1 MTQSTFNPNSAMNS
15 MMMSNHIMNQ
25 FNTMMYSNNTNNT
38 FYDNI
43 TDSKFVSQ
51 TFLMF
56 IQIFALSFFTAF
68 SSHLSEGM
76 SYFKN
81 IFDKFM
87 RKIIF
92 GCLINPIL
100 NIYSTIYKFI
110 RGIKPKYHIE
120 LVVSLITSESKKNG
134 ELFEIIQWFISSQFC
149 KKKKKQES
157 LNNSREIYYPLNSYN
172 PLYNYVEKNVKIP
185 FNISP
190 LLNEDFI
197 ILFENHEITCVREK
211 NKIELN
217 GDLESQKRDN
227 ISYYLDTYD
236 ENENSDIL
244 ERFCNHAVQS
254 YNTVRKE
261 WKQKIYVNKYDIW
274 EQPNDIFSPDNVESI
289 ILREGVKEDF
299 ISTLDFFFKNKNFY
313 KKHGQRHKYV
323 TLLLGPPGTGKTTL
337 VTAYANQNKR
347 HIYSLDMKKSFEG
360 DLKNLINGM
369 DTSEGDLLIDDFD
382 HYFSNLG
389 EEHEKTTD
397 SDRKIS
403 SDTEED
409 DNDSPFKKKS
419 IKKNIKKK
427 KKMISYHELL
437 TVLDGTGSK
446 EGLNIYICVNDPSKI
461 FKSMNIEDMALV
473 RERRVNK
480 IIKFEYCD
488 HKMIRGIYKNIFNSE
503 PNMELIRMIPEDY
516 YAPCVI
522 SQNFIS
528 FLETNS
534 GNIQEKQKE
543 IDKILLD
550 LANNNIKTNQ
560 NKIIEYIDTLKKYN
574 SKNSLSS
581 NINE

>member
-1 MTQSTFNPNSAMNS
+1 MSQSTFNPNSAMNT

-25 FNTMMYSNNTNNT
+25 FNNMMYSNNTNST
-38 FYDNI
+38 FFDSI
-43 TDSKFVSQ
+43 TDTKFVSQ

-56 IQIFALSFFTAF
+56 IQIFAISFFSAF

-81 IFDKFM
+81 IFDRFT

-92 GCLINPIL
+92 GYLINPVL
-100 NIYSTIYKFI
+100 KVYSKIYKFL
-110 RGIKPKYHIE
+110 RGIKPKNRIE
-120 LVVSLITSESKKNG
+120 LVISLITSESKKNG
-134 ELFEIIQWFISSQFC
+134 ELFEIIQWFISSQYC
-149 KKKKKQES
+149 QKKKKQENI
-157 LNNSREIYYPLNSYN
+157 NNSKEIYYPLNSYN
-172 PLYNYVEKNVKIP
+172 SLYSYIEKNCKIP
-185 FNISP
+185 FNVSP

-197 ILFENHEITCVREK
+197 ILFDNHEITCMREK

-227 ISYYLDTYD
+227 ISYYLETYD

-244 ERFCNHAVQS
+244 ERFCDHAVKS

-261 WKQKIYVNKYDIW
+261 WKQKIYTNNEDIW
-274 EQPNDIFSPDNVESI
+274 EEPNDIFSPNDVNSI

-299 ISTLDFFFKNKNFY
+299 VTSLDFFFKNKEFY

-337 VTAYANQNKR
+337 VTSYANQNRR

-360 DLKNLINGM
+360 DLKNLINKM
-369 DTSEGDLLIDDFD
+369 DTNEGDLLIDDFD

-389 EEHEKTTD
+389 KEITKQDEKNSTD
-397 SDRKIS
+397 SD
-403 SDTEED
+403 EEE
-409 DNDSPFKKKS
+409 NDSRYRKTSKKL
-419 IKKNIKKK
+419 KKEKR
-427 KKMISYHELL
+427 KMISYHELL

-461 FKSMNIEDMALV
+461 FKSMNIEDLALV

-480 IIKFEYCD
+480 IIKFDYCD
-488 HKMIRGIYKNIFNSE
+488 HKMIKGIYKNIFNLE
-503 PNMELIRMIPEDY
+503 PNMELIKMIKEDY

-522 SQNFIS
+522 SQQFIS
-528 FLETNS
+528 FLETNG
-534 GNIQEKQKE
+534 GNIEGKQKE
-543 IDKILLD
+543 INKILLD
-550 LANNNIKTNQ
+550 LANDNIKTNQ
-560 NKIIEYIDTLKKYN
+560 EKIIEYIDTLKKYN
-574 SKNSLSS
+574 NKN
-581 NINE
+581 

>member
-1 MTQSTFNPNSAMNS
+1 MSQSTFNPNSAMNS

-25 FNTMMYSNNTNNT
+25 FNTMMYSNNTNST
-38 FYDNI
+38 FYDTI
-43 TDSKFVSQ
+43 TDTKFVSQ

-56 IQIFALSFFTAF
+56 IQIFAVSFFSAF

-76 SYFKN
+76 SYFKS
-81 IFDKFM
+81 IFDRFI
-87 RKIIF
+87 RRFIF
-92 GCLINPIL
+92 GYLINPIL
-100 NIYSTIYKFI
+100 KVYNKMYKFI
-110 RGIKPKYHIE
+110 RGIKPKYRIE

-149 KKKKKQES
+149 QKKKKQES
-157 LNNSREIYYPLNSYN
+157 LNNSKEIYYPLNSYN
-172 PLYNYVEKNVKIP
+172 SLHNYIDKNQKIP
-185 FNISP
+185 FNVTP

-197 ILFENHEITCVREK
+197 ILFENHEIICMREK

-227 ISYYLDTYD
+227 ISYYLETYD

-244 ERFCNHAVQS
+244 ERFCDNAVKS

-261 WKQKIYVNKYDIW
+261 WKQKIYTNNGDIW
-274 EQPNDIFSPDNVESI
+274 EEPNDIFSPNDVESI
-289 ILREGVKEDF
+289 ILRDGVKEDF
-299 ISTLDFFFKNKNFY
+299 VTSLDFFFKNKDFY

-360 DLKNLINGM
+360 DLKNLINEM
-369 DTSEGDLLIDDFD
+369 DTMEGDLLIDDFD

-389 EEHEKTTD
+389 KEPTENEEKNLSE
-397 SDRKIS
+397 
-403 SDTEED
+403 TEED
-409 DNDSPFKKKS
+409 DNDSNFRRKTPKKV
-419 IKKNIKKK
+419 KKEKR
-427 KKMISYHELL
+427 KMISYHELL

-461 FKSMNIEDMALV
+461 FKSMNIEDLALV

-480 IIKFEYCD
+480 IIKFDYCD
-488 HKMIRGIYKNIFNSE
+488 HKMISGIYRNIFNSE
-503 PNMELIRMIPEDY
+503 PDMDLIRMIKEDY

-522 SQNFIS
+522 SQQFIS
-528 FLETNS
+528 FLETNG
-534 GNIQEKQKE
+534 GNINGKQKE

-550 LANNNIKTNQ
+550 LANDNIKTNQ
-560 NKIIEYIDTLKKYN
+560 EKIIEYVDTLKKYN
-574 SKNSLSS
+574 KN
-581 NINE
+581 